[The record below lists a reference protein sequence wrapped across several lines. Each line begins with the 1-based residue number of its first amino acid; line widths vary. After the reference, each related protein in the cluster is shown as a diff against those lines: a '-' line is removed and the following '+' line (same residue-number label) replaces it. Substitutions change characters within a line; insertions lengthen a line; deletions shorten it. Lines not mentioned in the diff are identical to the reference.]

1 MLAGDWKIDN
11 QIEWRMKKMN
21 AASFKLSL
29 QQNVELYE
37 QILIVGHVNP
47 DPDCY
52 GSVFGLKN
60 ILKALHPE
68 KDIRV
73 DLEKN
78 DFLLDLCDELLD
90 EPFAQ
95 EQKVLLIGVDTASI
109 ERLATDFVPFADKII
124 KIDHHP
130 DETPYGDVS
139 FVDTSFASASEIV
152 ICLFQA
158 EIDAFV
164 TPTIAKQLYFG
175 IVGDTGRFLYP
186 STNSGTL
193 ALAAKVIDYFDAKKE
208 IHDVLATKSENVVRL
223 EGLLKSGFE
232 QLGDVAYFT
241 IHQEQLAQFNVSFT
255 DASNLVN
262 AMAGI
267 KGINVWALA
276 IEQADGYR
284 VRIRSNERGIH
295 EVAKIYQGGGHPLAS
310 GAFVENKQQFIE
322 LIHALHVT
330 C

>member
-1 MLAGDWKIDN
+1 
-11 QIEWRMKKMN
+11 MKKMN
-21 AASFKLSL
+21 VAPFKLSL

-95 EQKVLLIGVDTASI
+95 EQKVLLIAVDTASI
-109 ERLATDFVPFADKII
+109 ERLATDFVPHADKII

-152 ICLFQA
+152 IALFEA
-158 EIDAFV
+158 EIDAFA
-164 TPTIAKQLYFG
+164 TAKMAKQLYFG

-193 ALAAKVIDYFDAKKE
+193 YLASKVVNYFNAKKE
-208 IHDVLATKSENVVRL
+208 IHDVLATKAANVVRL
-223 EGLLKSGFE
+223 EGFIKSQFE
-232 QLGDVAYFT
+232 VLGDVAYFVINQAT
-241 IHQEQLAQFNVSFT
+241 LATYNASFT
-255 DASNLVN
+255 EASNLVN

-267 KGINVWALA
+267 KGIHVWALA
-276 IEQADGYR
+276 IEQQDGYR
-284 VRIRSNERGIH
+284 VRIRSNERAIH
-295 EVAKIYQGGGHPLAS
+295 EVAKIYRGGGHPLAS
-310 GAFVENKQQFIE
+310 GAFVETTQEFKE
-322 LIHALHVT
+322 LVHALHVT
-330 C
+330 V